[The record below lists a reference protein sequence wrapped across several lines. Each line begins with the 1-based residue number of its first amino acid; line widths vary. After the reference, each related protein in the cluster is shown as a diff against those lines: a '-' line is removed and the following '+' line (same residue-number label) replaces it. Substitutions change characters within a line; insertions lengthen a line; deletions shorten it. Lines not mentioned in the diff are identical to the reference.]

1 MRILDRLVSATFLR
15 IFALFLLGAPVL
27 FVIGDLA
34 ERIDTYLQRSIP
46 GKDIALGYVYLVPK
60 FLLFSFPIAAL
71 IAAVFTV
78 NAMTV
83 HREVVAAK
91 AGGISFRRLYM
102 PLLFLGLIL
111 TGVGLALTEIVPR
124 SNRRAYT
131 LLGEHEAR
139 QGWRNRFVYQ
149 NEEGVSVSI
158 QRLNVADASLSN
170 VSLQRERADGEG
182 LALHMIA
189 SSAKF
194 EDGEGWVFHDGFL
207 RHFPEEG
214 PDRAYAFES
223 YRTRW
228 FTERPDE
235 LLEDPP
241 DDDEMTYAQMTRMAA
256 IITRSG
262 GDPKE
267 LLTKREEKRAIPVAT
282 LVIILFGI
290 PLATSAGRGG
300 ASVGIGISLA
310 STILYLVMFRVST
323 GFGDSGAIPPVAA
336 AWLPN
341 LVFLLAGLVLMA
353 RVRT

>member
-1 MRILDRLVSATFLR
+1 MVSRTFIRLFT
-15 IFALFLLGAPVL
+15 LFVMGAPVL
-27 FVIGDLA
+27 FTIGDLA
-34 ERIDTYLQRSIP
+34 ERIDTYLQREIP
-46 GKDIALGYVYLVPK
+46 GRDIALGYLFQIPK
-60 FLLFSFPIAAL
+60 FFLFSFPIAAL

-78 NAMTV
+78 NSMTV

-91 AGGISFRRLYM
+91 AGGVSFRRLYL
-102 PLLFLGLIL
+102 PLLFI
-111 TGVGLALTEIVPR
+111 GVGLTAVGLGLTELVPR
-124 SNRRAYT
+124 SNRVAYT

-149 NEEGVSVSI
+149 NEDGVSVSI

-170 VSLQRERADGEG
+170 VSLQREDPSGEG

-189 SSAKF
+189 SNAKF
-194 EDGEGWVFHDGFL
+194 DETEGWTFFDGFL
-207 RHFPEEG
+207 RHFPAEG

-223 YRTRW
+223 YQTRW
-228 FTERPDE
+228 FTERPAE

-241 DDDEMTYAQMTRMAA
+241 DEDEMTYGQMARMAQ
-256 IITRSG
+256 IIERSG
-262 GDPKE
+262 GDPRE
-267 LLTKREEKRAIPVAT
+267 ILTKKEEKLAIPVAT
-282 LVIILFGI
+282 LVVILFGI

-310 STILYLVMFRVST
+310 STILYMVMFRVST
-323 GFGDSGAIPPVAA
+323 GFGDSGALPPMAA

-341 LVFLLAGLVLMA
+341 AAFFLTGVVLMT

>member
-1 MRILDRLVSATFLR
+1 MRILDRLVSGTFLR
-15 IFALFLLGAPVL
+15 LFILFLLGSPIL

-34 ERIDTYLQRSIP
+34 ERIDTYLQREIP
-46 GKDIALGYVYLVPK
+46 GADIALGYVYLVPK
-60 FLLFSFPIAAL
+60 FVLFAFPIAAL

-91 AGGISFRRLYM
+91 AGGISFRRLYV
-102 PLLFLGLIL
+102 PLLFIGVAL
-111 TGVGLALTEIVPR
+111 TGVGLALTEVVPR
-124 SNRRAYT
+124 SNRIAYT

-149 NEEGVSVSI
+149 NEDGVSVSV

-170 VSLQRERADGEG
+170 VSLQRERDDGGG
-182 LALHMIA
+182 LSLHLIA

-194 EDGEGWVFHDGFL
+194 DDSEGWVFHDGFL
-207 RHFPEEG
+207 RHFPDEG

-223 YRTRW
+223 YQTRW
-228 FTERPDE
+228 FTERPEE

-241 DDDEMTYAQMTRMAA
+241 DDDEMTYGEMTRMAA

-262 GDPKE
+262 GDPRE
-267 LLTKREEKRAIPVAT
+267 LLTKREEKLAIPVAT
-282 LVIILFGI
+282 LVVILFGI
-290 PLATSAGRGG
+290 PLATTAGRGG

-323 GFGDSGAIPPVAA
+323 GFGDSGTIPPIAA

-341 LVFLLAGLVLMA
+341 ALFFVTGVILMM